1 MQHALGNRNE
11 RCAESI
17 LIVDDDVHVLRF
29 VAGMLS
35 SLGYSA
41 VFQASSMEEALELFK
56 ANANRISLVIS
67 DFVMPCCTGDQLLL
81 HICRFKPSVRTVLIS
96 GNDPSS
102 INSAIP
108 LQPGI
113 NFLQKPF
120 TLNDMRRMVESLSL
134 SA

>member
-1 MQHALGNRNE
+1 MQHALGSSNE
-11 RCAESI
+11 GCAECI
-17 LIVDDDVHVLRF
+17 LVVDDDIHVLRF

-35 SLGYSA
+35 ALGYSA
-41 VFQASSMEEALELFK
+41 VFQASSMEEALELFT

-67 DFVMPCCTGDQLLL
+67 DFVMPSCTGDQLLL
-81 HICRFKPSVRTVLIS
+81 RICRFKPSVRTLLIS

-102 INSAIP
+102 IDSLIP
-108 LQPGI
+108 LRPGV

-120 TLNDMRRMVESLSL
+120 TLSDMRRMVESLSL